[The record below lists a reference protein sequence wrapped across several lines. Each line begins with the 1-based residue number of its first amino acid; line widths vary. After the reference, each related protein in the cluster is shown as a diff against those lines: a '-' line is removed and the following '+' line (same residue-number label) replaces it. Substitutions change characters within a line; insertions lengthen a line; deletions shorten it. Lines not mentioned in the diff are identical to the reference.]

1 VLRLLTHGTGTV
13 CPLTS
18 SMGRLFDAVA
28 AIAGVR
34 GRITYEGQPAIE
46 LEALARTVSRCPE
59 AAYPVDVGWV
69 DGGLLLDPVVTIN
82 AVRRDVDRG
91 EPAHL
96 VAARFHE
103 AIGRSTVAAAVE
115 LARRHGLDTVTL
127 SGGVF
132 QNALLSEI
140 VETGLWPEDLAV
152 LVHSPA
158 PPNDGGIS
166 VGQAAIAAMAS
177 MAEAEAPR

>member
-1 VLRLLTHGTGTV
+1 
-13 CPLTS
+13 
-18 SMGRLFDAVA
+18 MGRLFDAVA
-28 AIAGVR
+28 ALAGVR
-34 GRITYEGQPAIE
+34 GRISYEGQAAIE
-46 LEALARTVSRCPE
+46 LEALARMVTRCPA
-59 AAYPVDVGWV
+59 AAYPVDIGWV

-82 AVRRDVDRG
+82 AVLRDVDRG
-91 EPAHL
+91 EPAPV

-115 LARRHGLDTVTL
+115 LARRHGLDTVAV

-140 VETGLWPEDLAV
+140 VETGLRREDLAV
-152 LVHSPA
+152 LVHGEV

-166 VGQAAIAAMAS
+166 VGQAAIAALAVT
-177 MAEAEAPR
+177 AEAGAEVQAEAQVEAQALALDR